1 VIPGWIQHYRGA
13 WLRPDVIAC
22 VVIWSVVVPQAVAYA
37 QIAGLPPEA
46 GLMAAPGA
54 MAAYALL
61 GTSRTLVVSAT
72 TATSAVSASAVGPL
86 AHGDA
91 TRFAALSAALAFV
104 AGVVLIA
111 AGALKLGALSD
122 FVSKPVMT
130 GFLFGLGLTIM
141 VGQAPSLLGVEG
153 SSGKFFHRLKDL
165 INDLGDVQ
173 LATLAV
179 GAGSIAVLVLGRK
192 RWPGFPATLLVL
204 IVATAVSAIFNLS
217 EHGVDV
223 VGHIPSA
230 GPEVSIPDIQAG
242 DIAGLI
248 GAGFGILIMTTEA
261 VGVARA
267 LATQDGYH
275 VNPNRDLMA
284 FGVSNLAAGFS
295 SGFVQ
300 SGGASQTA
308 AAQRAGGNSQMA
320 SFLAAVLILLTGLF
334 LSDLFRDL
342 PQATLAAIVIVA
354 VASFLNVADL
364 RRFAGIRTSAIVFA
378 SIALA
383 GVLVLGVL
391 AGLILAAVL
400 SLVYL
405 IRRFSRPSVGVLGR
419 DPAAGEWG
427 RLDRHPDWET
437 LPNVLVAGSDG
448 PLLYSNAVYVRERIL
463 GLVHAADPPP
473 EVVVVDLGTNTDLDV
488 ETLDDL
494 GDLATSRRQRA
505 SSCASA
511 PSARAR
517 ESCCA
522 APASPSAS
530 APSRRSMRR
539 WNAPAS
545 PRPGDARSPLWGGDC
560 IRS

>member
-1 VIPGWIQHYRGA
+1 MIPGWIRHYRGA
-13 WLRPDVIAC
+13 WLRPDVIAG

-91 TRFAALSAALAFV
+91 ARFAALSAALALV

-111 AGALKLGALSD
+111 AGALRLGALSD

-141 VGQAPSLLGVEG
+141 IGQAPSLLGVDG
-153 SSGKFFHRLKDL
+153 SSGKFFNQLNDL
-165 INDLGDVQ
+165 IGDLGDVH

-179 GAGSIAVLVLGRK
+179 GAGSIAVLVIGRR
-192 RWPGFPATLLVL
+192 RWPGFPATLLLLV
-204 IVATAVSAIFNLS
+204 VAIAVSAIFNLS
-217 EHGVDV
+217 AHGVDV

-230 GPEVSIPDIQAG
+230 GPDISVPDIRSG

-267 LATQDGYH
+267 LATQDGYQIE
-275 VNPNRDLMA
+275 PNRDLMA
-284 FGVSNLAAGFS
+284 LGVANLAAGFS
-295 SGFVQ
+295 HGFVQ

-308 AAQRAGGNSQMA
+308 AAQRAGGKSQLA

-334 LSDLFRDL
+334 LSDLFKDL
-342 PQATLAAIVIVA
+342 PQATLAAIVVVA
-354 VASFLNVADL
+354 VSTFLNVADL
-364 RRFAGIRTSAIVFA
+364 RRFAAIRTSAIVFA

-400 SLVYL
+400 SLVYV
-405 IRRFSRPSVGVLGR
+405 IRRFSRPSVGVFAR
-419 DPAAGEWG
+419 DPVAREWG
-427 RLDRHPDWET
+427 RLDRHPTWET
-437 LPNVLVAGSDG
+437 VPNVLVAGSDG
-448 PLLYSNAVYVRERIL
+448 PLLYANAVYVRERIV
-463 GLVHAADPPP
+463 GLVHDADPRPQ
-473 EVVVVDLGTNTDLDV
+473 VVVVDLGTTTDLDV
-488 ETLDDL
+488 ETLDDF
-494 GDLATSRRQRA
+494 GDLATSLKAEGIELRFGGVH
-505 SSCASA
+505 
-511 PSARAR
+511 AR
-517 ESCCA
+517 
-522 APASPSAS
+522 PAELL
-530 APSRRSMRR
+530 RRSGLAGRVR
-539 WNAPAS
+539 AEPTIDAAVGGAS
-545 PRPGDARSPLWGGDC
+545 FTQTG
-560 IRS
+560 